1 MGGSKPTFVPFP
13 TFNTNHP
20 ANGQTALTTVGRCRI
35 NPLSCTPTQDEFL
48 AIFKKNL
55 EQSKVDESIDDPE
68 VKADNKKLKKKFMK
82 QGVAMAERYLF
93 DTLQVDASIIN
104 VEILIDASMILST
117 DGCIAACFLDAG
129 CDRIAVK
136 GETLDELLQAMDVA
150 RVPKERIVAHFDDGI
165 LDMDVMKAISDYADA
180 VSLVVAKDEANQES
194 CMELIKKISAANN
207 TMTITIQIPAS
218 VVDNNDT
225 LVSCLSAYFGEK
237 DTPKGTVSLIDP
249 SAQQL
254 GNSYASCIRTDRS
267 DGLFTTVVCSRS
279 GEALGLVYSSK
290 ESIIA
295 ALECGRGVYYSR
307 SRNNLWR
314 KGDTSGHYQ
323 TLHRIDVDCDGDA
336 LRFTVTQRG
345 EDCAAFCH
353 LNTLTCWGEPHGLR
367 HLEGTLKDRL
377 KNSPAGSYTKRLFD
391 DPVLLRDKLV
401 EEAQELSE
409 ADTRQHVAEE
419 LADVLYFAM
428 VKAAKAGVS
437 MDDAVRELDRR
448 TRKVTRRQ
456 GDSKAFRIKA
466 GNEILKK

>member
-13 TFNTNHP
+13 TFHTNNP
-20 ANGQTALTTVGRCRI
+20 ADGQALTTVGRCRI

-48 AIFKKNL
+48 AIFEKNL
-55 EQSKVDESIDDPE
+55 EQSQVDDTVDDPE
-68 VKADNKKLKKKFMK
+68 VKSNNKKLKKKYMK
-82 QGVAMAERYLF
+82 QGVALAEKYLL
-93 DTLQVDASIIN
+93 DTLQVDASIIH

-129 CDRIAVK
+129 CDRIAIK
-136 GETLDELLQAMDVA
+136 GGNAEELVQAMDVA
-150 RVPKERIVAHFDDGI
+150 RVPRERIVAHFDGI
-165 LDMDVMKAISDYADA
+165 LDVDAVKAVSDYADA
-180 VSLVVAKDEANQES
+180 VSLEVAMDEAKQET
-194 CMELIKKISAANN
+194 CMTMIQRISEANKTLAI
-207 TMTITIQIPAS
+207 TMQLPAS
-218 VVDNNDT
+218 VVNQENT
-225 LVSCLSAYFGEK
+225 LLPSITAYFGQK
-237 DTPKGTVSLIDP
+237 DTPSGTVSLIDP

-254 GNSYASCIRTDRS
+254 GNSYVSCIRTDRP
-267 DGLFTTVVCSRS
+267 DGLFTTVVCTRT

-307 SRNNLWR
+307 SRNSLWR

-353 LNTLTCWGEPHGLR
+353 LNTLTCWGEPFGLR

-377 KNSPAGSYTKRLFD
+377 KNSPPGSYTKRLFD
-391 DPVLLRDKLV
+391 DAVLLRDKLV

-419 LADVLYFAM
+419 LADVLYFCH
-428 VKAAKAGVS
+428 G
-437 MDDAVRELDRR
+437 EGC
-448 TRKVTRRQ
+448 Q
-456 GDSKAFRIKA
+456 GW
-466 GNEILKK
+466 GECG

>member
-13 TFNTNHP
+13 TFHTHNP
-20 ANGQTALTTVGRCRI
+20 ADGQALTTVGRCRI

-48 AIFKKNL
+48 AIFEKNL
-55 EQSKVDESIDDPE
+55 EQSQVDDTVDDPE
-68 VKADNKKLKKKFMK
+68 VKSNNKKLKKKYMK
-82 QGVAMAERYLF
+82 QGVALAEKYLL
-93 DTLQVDASIIN
+93 DTLQVDASIIH
-104 VEILIDASMILST
+104 VEMLIDASMILLS

-136 GETLDELLQAMDVA
+136 GGNAEELVQAMDVA
-150 RVPKERIVAHFDDGI
+150 RVPKERIVAHFDGV
-165 LDMDVMKAISDYADA
+165 LDVDAVKAVSDYADA
-180 VSLVVAKDEANQES
+180 VSLEVAIDEADQKT
-194 CMELIKKISAANN
+194 CMTMIQRISEANN
-207 TMTITIQIPAS
+207 TLAITIQIPAS
-218 VVDNNDT
+218 VANQHST
-225 LVSCLSAYFGEK
+225 LLPSITAYFGQK
-237 DTPKGTVSLIDP
+237 DTPSGTVSLIDP

-254 GNSYASCIRTDRS
+254 GNSYVSCIRTDRP
-267 DGLFTTVVCSRS
+267 DGLFTTVVCTRT

-307 SRNNLWR
+307 SRNSLWR

-353 LNTLTCWGEPHGLR
+353 LNTLTCWGEPFGLR

-377 KNSPAGSYTKRLFD
+377 KNSPPGSYTKRLFD
-391 DPVLLRDKLV
+391 DAVLLRDKLV

-437 MDDAVRELDRR
+437 VDDAVRELDRR